1 MYSRYQNSKG
11 EPLQIPKHYSGCAF
25 APIRQ
30 EERPS
35 LSTRH
40 TVEAARPTPP
50 PPLPPAPRKE
60 ESKNESKEAVRSSHT
75 PHLSI
80 LEGMGKA
87 FPFSHGIGSEELLL
101 LGLILLLA
109 RNGQDSDMILWLALL
124 LFSG

>member
-25 APIRQ
+25 SPARQ
-30 EERPS
+30 EERSS
-35 LSTRH
+35 LPTRH

-50 PPLPPAPRKE
+50 PQLPPLPVQE
-60 ESKNESKEAVRSSHT
+60 ESQKESVETMRPSHA
-75 PHLSI
+75 PHLSL
-80 LEGMGKA
+80 LEGTGKA